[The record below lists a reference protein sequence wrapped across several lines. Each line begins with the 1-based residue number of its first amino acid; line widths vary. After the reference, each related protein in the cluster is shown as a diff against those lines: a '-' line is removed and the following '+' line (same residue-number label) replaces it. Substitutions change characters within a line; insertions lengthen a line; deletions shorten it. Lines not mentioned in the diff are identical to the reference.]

1 MEGRLAAALPIRLLL
16 CLFRRLP
23 APSASC
29 ASRADLIV
37 LEAAR
42 HAKAKFCPATA
53 SFRSAAFGSFNNPA
67 KRRNLARE
75 HCDGAAV
82 PLYYFETE
90 GPSWSDYQDDDGIE
104 LRSDAEALVYAYS
117 IVRELKTDYKSS
129 HRPRHLL
136 VKDCDNTIFRVA
148 FE

>member
-1 MEGRLAAALPIRLLL
+1 MLV
-16 CLFRRLP
+16 
-23 APSASC
+23 PSASC

-42 HAKAKFCPATA
+42 HVKAKSCPAIA
-53 SFRSAAFGSFNNPA
+53 SFRGADCGSCADPA

-75 HCDGAAV
+75 HCDGAGV
-82 PLYYFETE
+82 PLYDFETE

-117 IVRELKTDYKSS
+117 IVRE
-129 HRPRHLL
+129 
-136 VKDCDNTIFRVA
+136 
-148 FE
+148 FEDGL

>member
-1 MEGRLAAALPIRLLL
+1 MLV
-16 CLFRRLP
+16 
-23 APSASC
+23 PSASC

-42 HAKAKFCPATA
+42 HVKAKSCPTIA
-53 SFRSAAFGSFNNPA
+53 SFRGADCGSSADPA

-75 HCDGAAV
+75 HCDGAGV